1 MKKLTVLL
9 SVLLV
14 LGLVSLSFAQ
24 QRAANPPAAQAKTF
38 TGSISKVTP
47 ADPAKK
53 TPAEI
58 VAVGSDQKE
67 VTFHVARNATIT
79 GADGKP
85 TTLDKLAA
93 GTKVEIKYYTSKG
106 GTNIA
111 RSIKVVS

>member
-24 QRAANPPAAQAKTF
+24 QKAANPPAAQAKTF
-38 TGSISKVTP
+38 TGTISKVTP
-47 ADPAKK
+47 GDPAKK
-53 TPAEI
+53 TPTVI

-67 VTFHVARNATIT
+67 VTFHLGRNATLT

-85 TTLDKLAA
+85 ITLDKLTS
-93 GTKVEIKYYTSKG
+93 GTKVEIIYYTTKG
-106 GTNIA
+106 GVNTA